1 MSTSMNAYHAAQAA
15 VQQTEAQLEIARTN
29 LGYCTVTA
37 PISGIIKENGFKIG
51 EVAEL
56 TDMLCSISDN
66 STVQAWF
73 SYTESQLLEL
83 LDGYNL
89 KPSDEGKAQEDL
101 LRAQITD
108 VQNNYEGI
116 QAVINLYLALSGF

>member
-15 VQQTEAQLEIARTN
+15 VQQAEAQLEIARTN

-56 TDMLCSISDN
+56 TDMLCSI

-108 VQNNYEGI
+108 VQNNYEVI
-116 QAVINLYLALSGF
+116 QAVINLYLALGGF